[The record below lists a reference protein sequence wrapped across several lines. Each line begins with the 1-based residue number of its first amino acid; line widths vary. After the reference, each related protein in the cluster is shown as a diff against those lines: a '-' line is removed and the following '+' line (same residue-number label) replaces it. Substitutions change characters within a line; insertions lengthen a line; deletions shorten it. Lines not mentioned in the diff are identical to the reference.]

1 MRASHLYSITCYA
14 VNFISSPT
22 GHCHLPDKL
31 FLVPGPSFTS
41 LFLWPGLSL
50 RISML
55 MSPPR
60 GHPRVPIALLD
71 LLPNKAP
78 LPVSQSAGSWK
89 RGRLGCDNLT
99 QGDLLL
105 MAGLGETIWSSLW
118 QQEGGDSK
126 AQFVGSFVHLLIP
139 CAFMESLLC
148 SGFWLE
154 PWSLIQQ

>member
-1 MRASHLYSITCYA
+1 
-14 VNFISSPT
+14 
-22 GHCHLPDKL
+22 
-31 FLVPGPSFTS
+31 
-41 LFLWPGLSL
+41 
-50 RISML
+50 
-55 MSPPR
+55 
-60 GHPRVPIALLD
+60 
-71 LLPNKAP
+71 
-78 LPVSQSAGSWK
+78 
-89 RGRLGCDNLT
+89 
-99 QGDLLL
+99 